1 MNGTIKSALALSALS
16 ILFFVLIADAWFSYT
31 MFIIKAIFFL
41 CGLVCIWGA
50 LDSFSRYFK
59 AYNRKYK
66 ETVYN
71 LIFRSGW
78 KSAIV
83 NLLTVYRII
92 ITPFLIVLLFQE
104 SEAFK
109 WFLISA
115 FITDALDG
123 FLARR
128 FKVTTQLGAKLD
140 SVADDCLFVLS
151 VAAVI
156 YLYPQILFENLYI
169 ILGLICIFLVKML
182 LLYVKHDKFISG
194 LHTYLTKTAA
204 FMQAVFFLHCIFFQP
219 GNVLFYVMVGFTMV
233 AMVEEIII
241 ICSSKELRPNTKGL
255 FFNRSEV

>member
-1 MNGTIKSALALSALS
+1 MNKLNS
-16 ILFFVLIADAWFSYT
+16 IFCLLFAAACFLGLLTDLIFPYF
-31 MFIIKAIFFL
+31 MHFMKGLIILGVI
-41 CGLVCIWGA
+41 GLVWTA
-50 LDSFSRYFK
+50 MLDLYRFLK
-59 AYNRKYK
+59 AYNRMEK

-83 NLLTVYRII
+83 NILTVYRII

-104 SEAFK
+104 SPAFK
-109 WFLISA
+109 WFLMSA

-128 FKVTTQLGAKLD
+128 FKVTTRLGAKMD

-151 VAAVI
+151 VASVI

-219 GNVLFYVMVGFTMV
+219 EDVLFYVMVSTTML

-241 ICSSKELRPNTKGL
+241 ICSFKELRPDTKGL